1 MNVYH
6 FDMPAYLFRRGGWE
20 NREVVEAYASYAE
33 KAFRAFGKEIRCW
46 FTFNEPIV
54 EPDQR
59 YQNGVWYPC
68 LHNFNRAKA
77 VQYNISIAHS
87 LAVAAYRRAKA
98 DGCMLD
104 DSRIG
109 LINCFTPP
117 YTRENPSE
125 ADLEAVRM
133 TDGINNRWWLDLV
146 TEGKLPADILADFA
160 ARGVELPVRPGDE
173 QILAQGKVDWL
184 GCNYYHPERVQ
195 APSRDVDEAGCPVF
209 AEPYVWPEAKMN
221 ESRGWEIY
229 PKGIYDFGMKL
240 KNDYPGLEF
249 FVSENGMGVE
259 REWELR
265 DPATGEIADDY
276 RIEFVR
282 EHLAW
287 IARAIACVV
296 VGISSFVVM
305 MPQAVTATL
314 GNILVATNA
323 ADKLAESISVN
334 VSDLSVKLADGY
346 ALTGVEASGVL
357 STSCTGTNGLFGAI
371 IVGLLA
377 VTLFIKLSGVEKLK
391 VNLGEGVPPA
401 VADSFNVM
409 IPMLLTI
416 SVCGIVAAVLA
427 AAFGTDLMTI
437 ISTCIAAPHKGIMNA
452 SPWAVVVIYTLA
464 NLLFCLGIHQS
475 TISGVLA
482 EPILTMLIVDNM
494 ATFASGQPIPADHYM
509 NMQIVNSFALIGGS
523 GCTLALLLDTFVFSK
538 SKSSKTVAKMAILPG
553 LFNINEPVIYG
564 YPIVFNLPLMIPFVL
579 VPDLFIAVTY
589 GLTCA
594 GIIAPCVVQVPW
606 TTPAVISAF
615 LTTGGDIRAAIWQVL
630 EIVIAMAIYLPF
642 MKVSER
648 VQAKQAV
655 LAEESA
661 E

>member
-1 MNVYH
+1 M
-6 FDMPAYLFRRGGWE
+6 
-20 NREVVEAYASYAE
+20 
-33 KAFRAFGKEIRCW
+33 
-46 FTFNEPIV
+46 

-59 YQNGVWYPC
+59 YQNGAWYPC

-133 TDGINNRWWLDLV
+133 TDDINNRWWLDLV

-160 ARGVELPVRPGDE
+160 ARGVELPVRPDDE

-209 AEPYVWPEAKMN
+209 AEPYVWPEVKMN

-323 ADKLAESISVN
+323 TDKL
-334 VSDLSVKLADGY
+334 
-346 ALTGVEASGVL
+346 
-357 STSCTGTNGLFGAI
+357 
-371 IVGLLA
+371 
-377 VTLFIKLSGVEKLK
+377 
-391 VNLGEGVPPA
+391 
-401 VADSFNVM
+401 ADSFNVM

-437 ISTCIAAPHKGIMNA
+437 ISTCIAVPLKGIMNA

-594 GIIAPCVVQVPW
+594 AGRPV
-606 TTPAVISAF
+606 AVIELPKGYRNRTVHVLRKGIAMKNILLACNAGMSTSLLVQKMQAEAKGQG
-615 LTTGGDIRAAIWQVL
+615 LDVSIAAYPLNKALEHVDTADVL
-630 EIVIAMAIYLPF
+630 LLGPQIAYAKKDAEAAAGSTPVAVIAMVDYGR
-642 MKVSER
+642 MN
-648 VQAKQAV
+648 AKKI
-655 LAEESA
+655 LADALKLMRE
-661 E
+661 

>member
-1 MNVYH
+1 M
-6 FDMPAYLFRRGGWE
+6 
-20 NREVVEAYASYAE
+20 
-33 KAFRAFGKEIRCW
+33 
-46 FTFNEPIV
+46 

-109 LINCFTPP
+109 LI
-117 YTRENPSE
+117 
-125 ADLEAVRM
+125 
-133 TDGINNRWWLDLV
+133 
-146 TEGKLPADILADFA
+146 
-160 ARGVELPVRPGDE
+160 
-173 QILAQGKVDWL
+173 
-184 GCNYYHPERVQ
+184 
-195 APSRDVDEAGCPVF
+195 
-209 AEPYVWPEAKMN
+209 
-221 ESRGWEIY
+221 
-229 PKGIYDFGMKL
+229 
-240 KNDYPGLEF
+240 
-249 FVSENGMGVE
+249 
-259 REWELR
+259 
-265 DPATGEIADDY
+265 
-276 RIEFVR
+276 
-282 EHLAW
+282 
-287 IARAIACVV
+287 
-296 VGISSFVVM
+296 M

-323 ADKLAESISVN
+323 TDKLAESISVN

-346 ALTGVEASGVL
+346 ALMGVEASGVL

-437 ISTCIAAPHKGIMNA
+437 ISTCIAAPLKGIMNA
-452 SPWAVVVIYTLA
+452 GPWAVVVIYTLA

-579 VPDLFIAVTY
+579 VLDLFIAVTY